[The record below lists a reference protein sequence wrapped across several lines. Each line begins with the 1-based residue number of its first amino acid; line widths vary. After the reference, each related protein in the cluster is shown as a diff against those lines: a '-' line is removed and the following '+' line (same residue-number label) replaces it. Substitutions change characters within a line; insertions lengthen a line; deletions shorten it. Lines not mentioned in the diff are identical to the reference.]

1 MLRKFIGS
9 PHETGNFLSQ
19 KADLLRK
26 GHILLRQDGKLFFRG
41 ELRLHQPSVHKLL
54 VVGLGFAHGVIGHTL
69 HLLVAFDGDADLSG
83 AVQVLDV
90 DAALPVG
97 KGVEGLRH
105 RLHKKK
111 YPHQFN

>member
-9 PHETGNFLSQ
+9 PHEAGNFLSQ

-41 ELRLHQPSVHKLL
+41 ELRLHQPGVHELL
-54 VVGLGFAHGVIGHTL
+54 VVTLGLAHGIIGHAL
-69 HLLVAFDGDADLSG
+69 HLLVAFDGDADLAG

-90 DAALPVG
+90 DAALPVS
-97 KGVEGLRH
+97 KGVEG
-105 RLHKKK
+105 
-111 YPHQFN
+111 

>member
-9 PHETGNFLSQ
+9 PHEAGNFLSQ

-41 ELRLHQPSVHKLL
+41 ELRLHQPGVHELL
-54 VVGLGFAHGVIGHTL
+54 VVALGLAHGVIGHTL
-69 HLLVAFDGDADLSG
+69 HLLVAFDGDADLAR

-90 DAALPVG
+90 DATLPVG
-97 KGVEGLRH
+97 KGVEG
-105 RLHKKK
+105 
-111 YPHQFN
+111 